1 MTAEEARQFHE
12 KLLQDKEKLQQK
24 IADMETDV
32 EPISPENSIGRISRM
47 DAINNKGVAEY
58 GMRQAKERLGGI
70 NTWLTKFGT
79 DAFGKCDVCQQEI
92 QFKRLLFMPHSLKCM
107 RCAGR

>member
-1 MTAEEARQFHE
+1 MTTEEIRQFHE
-12 KLLQDKEKLQQK
+12 KLLKEKEKLQQK

-58 GMRQAKERLGGI
+58 GMRQAKQRLNGI
-70 NTWLTKFGT
+70 NAWLAKVDT
-79 DAFGKCDVCQQEI
+79 DAFGKCVECKNEI
-92 QFKRLLFMPHSLKCM
+92 QFKRLMFMPYSLKCM
-107 RCAGR
+107 RCASR

>member
-1 MTAEEARQFHE
+1 MTAEETQQFYQ
-12 KLLQDKEKLQQK
+12 KLLKEKEKIQQK

-58 GMRQAKERLGGI
+58 GMRQAKQRLSGLSV
-70 NTWLTKFGT
+70 WLTKYDT
-79 DAFGKCDVCQQEI
+79 EAFGKCVDCQNEI
-92 QFKRLLFMPHSLKCM
+92 QFKRLMFMPYSLKCM
-107 RCAGR
+107 RCASR